1 MPKKRVSRTSKMA
14 GLAPGTLIHIGEQ
27 KIERSRIRV
36 LDYDETQVDEREIR
50 TVEEAFPFKG
60 KPTVTWISID
70 GIHDKEIIE
79 KIGCHFDIHPLLLED
94 IMNTNQRPK
103 VEDFGDYIFIVL
115 KTLSHEE
122 GGDRVSAEQVS
133 LVVSRDVVISF
144 QERENAIFEPLR
156 ERIRNGK
163 GRVRK
168 MGTDYLAYS
177 IIDAIVD
184 EYFVIIEN
192 IGEDIERFED
202 KLVLEFGPRTLK
214 GIQSLRT
221 EMLALRRAIWPMREV
236 VLGLERLESAL
247 IQESTG
253 IFFRDVYE
261 HTVQIMDTVETY
273 RDMLSGM
280 LDIYLSS
287 ISNRLN
293 EVMKVLTIIAT
304 IFIPLTFIAGVY
316 GMNFEFMPE
325 LKWRYGYAFAWF
337 IMLAVVGVMLYY
349 FRKKKWI

>member
-1 MPKKRVSRTSKMA
+1 MPKKRVAKTSKMA

-27 KIERSRIRV
+27 KIERSKIRI
-36 LDYDETQVDEREIR
+36 LDYDETRVEEKEIR

-79 KIGCHFDIHPLLLED
+79 KIGDHFNIHLLLLED

-103 VEDFGDYIFIVL
+103 MEDFGEYLFIVL
-115 KTLSHEE
+115 KTLSHDEE
-122 GGDRVSAEQVS
+122 GDRISAEQVS
-133 LVVSRDVVISF
+133 LIVNRDVVISF
-144 QERENAIFEPLR
+144 QERESPIFEPLR

-163 GRVRK
+163 GRVRR

-202 KLVLEFGPRTLK
+202 NLVLDPGPRTLK

-221 EMLALRRAIWPMREV
+221 EMLILRKAIWPMREV

-247 IQESTG
+247 IQESTD

-316 GMNFEFMPE
+316 GMNFDFMPE
-325 LKWRYGYAFAWF
+325 LKWRYGYAFAWSV
-337 IMLAVVGVMLYY
+337 MLAVVGVMLYY

>member
-1 MPKKRVSRTSKMA
+1 V
-14 GLAPGTLIHIGEQ
+14 E
-27 KIERSRIRV
+27 
-36 LDYDETQVDEREIR
+36 EREIR
-50 TVEEAFPFKG
+50 TVEEAFPYKG
-60 KPTVTWISID
+60 RPTVTWISID
-70 GIHDKEIIE
+70 GIHDEEIIE
-79 KIGCHFDIHPLLLED
+79 KIGCHFNIHPLLLED

-115 KTLSHEE
+115 KTLIHDDE
-122 GGDRVSAEQVS
+122 GDRVSAEQVS
-133 LVVSRDVVISF
+133 LIINRDVVISF
-144 QERENAIFEPLR
+144 QERESPIFEPLR
-156 ERIRNGK
+156 ERIRSGK

-168 MGTDYLAYS
+168 AGTDFLAYS

-202 KLVLEFGPRTLK
+202 KLVLEPGPRTLK
-214 GIQSLRT
+214 SIQNLRS
-221 EMLALRRAIWPMREV
+221 EMLILRRAIWPMREV

-325 LKWRYGYAFAWF
+325 LKWRYGYAFAGA
-337 IMLAVVGVMLYY
+337 IMLVVAGAMLYY

>member
-1 MPKKRVSRTSKMA
+1 MA

-27 KIERSRIRV
+27 KIEKSKIRI
-36 LDYDETQVDEREIR
+36 LDYDETRVEEKEIR
-50 TVEEAFPFKG
+50 NVEEAFPFKG
-60 KPTVTWISID
+60 KPTVTWISVD
-70 GIHDKEIIE
+70 GIHDEDIIE
-79 KIGCHFDIHPLLLED
+79 KIGGHFNIHPLLLED
-94 IMNTNQRPK
+94 IMNTHQRPK
-103 VEDFGDYIFIVL
+103 MQDFEDYVFIVL
-115 KTLSHEE
+115 KTLSREE
-122 GGDRVSAEQVS
+122 GEDGIRSEQVS
-133 LVVSRDVVISF
+133 LIVSRDVVISF
-144 QERENAIFEPLR
+144 QERESPIFEPLR

-163 GRVRK
+163 GRIRRT
-168 MGTDYLAYS
+168 GTDFLAYS
-177 IIDAIVD
+177 IVDTIVD
-184 EYFVIIEN
+184 GYFVIIEK

-202 KLVLEFGPRTLK
+202 TLVVDPGSRTLK
-214 GIQSLRT
+214 GIQNLRT
-221 EMLALRRAIWPMREV
+221 EMLNLRKAIWPMREV
-236 VLGLERLESAL
+236 ALGLERVESAL

-261 HTVQIMDTVETY
+261 HTVQVMDTVETY

-316 GMNFEFMPE
+316 GMNFVFMPE
-325 LKWRYGYAFAWF
+325 LKWRYGYAFAWA
-337 IMLAVVGVMLYY
+337 IMMAVAGLMLYY

>member
-1 MPKKRVSRTSKMA
+1 MPKKRVAKTSKMA

-27 KIERSRIRV
+27 KIEKSKIRI
-36 LDYDETQVDEREIR
+36 LDYDENRVEEIEIR
-50 TVEEAFPFKG
+50 TVEEAFPYKG

-79 KIGCHFDIHPLLLED
+79 KIGCHFNVHPLLLED

-103 VEDFGDYIFIVL
+103 MEDFGDYLFIVL
-115 KTLSHEE
+115 KTLNHDEE
-122 GGDRVSAEQVS
+122 EDKVRAEQVS
-133 LVVSRDVVISF
+133 LIVNQDVVISF
-144 QERENAIFEPLR
+144 QERESPIFEPLR
-156 ERIRNGK
+156 ERIRSGK
-163 GRVRK
+163 GRIRK
-168 MGTDYLAYS
+168 TGTDYLAYS

-184 EYFVIIEN
+184 EYFVVIEN

-202 KLVLEFGPRTLK
+202 RLVIDPGPRTLK

-221 EMLALRRAIWPMREV
+221 EMLILRKAIWPMREV
-236 VLGLERLESAL
+236 ILRLERLDSAL
-247 IQESTG
+247 VQESTG

-316 GMNFEFMPE
+316 GMNFDFMPE
-325 LKWRYGYAFAWF
+325 LRWRYGYAFVWSV
-337 IMLAVVGVMLYY
+337 MLAAAGVMLYY
-349 FRKKKWI
+349 FRKKKWF